1 MKRIFT
7 YITMLTLAV
16 ACNELYGPEETPLTP
31 DKAGS
36 VEISV
41 SDVTDNSFKVTL
53 TPSGNVSYYSYL
65 VDASDAAEE
74 LDAETLYKVGYKSL
88 AQGIV
93 KYTAEAP
100 SYSFNVDA
108 TPNTTY
114 QIYAVAGSEM
124 GIAGVISVK
133 NAQTSDTVSPELVS
147 YNGQSGVM
155 TLTFSEDVHKGSL
168 QTTVR
173 YFARQK
179 NGINEDIEEG
189 TYTVP
194 GDDITV
200 SGKTATINFADAIPA
215 GAYYTVSYPEG
226 MFYDN
231 AYNNAAG
238 LESGFSA
245 ASGSLAP
252 YGAYGRMDF
261 TTWDFAASEVDIVS
275 DPEYMF
281 TFTPVDAEIAKY
293 GEGGITASYTKDG
306 RTVINELVAKT
317 DYVIAAGADGKPC
330 VYLMLPETP
339 DYGAT
344 VTISFEED
352 AFWDIWGNSSAAY
365 EATCLFSFGYT
376 LADITG
382 DYEGAYY
389 CAFDGKWYAMS
400 LTVEESDNPEKGNVM
415 ITNGFSSD
423 FTFIKP
429 VYATFDMNGGTL
441 TIPSSQLFG
450 TYTEDGTTYGVAVFA
465 SDSSAKPIQSAAVF
479 SVPEAGVIYDGGLFG
494 WTLVDLTDGS
504 VLGWYDVSGG
514 FDIARTSGGATAA
527 VNSVNEPVAKFI
539 PVGTSIV
546 R

>member
-1 MKRIFT
+1 MKRILT
-7 YITMLTLAV
+7 YVTMLTLAV
-16 ACNELYGPEETPLTP
+16 ACNDLYGPEETPLTP

-36 VEISV
+36 IEISI
-41 SDVTDNSFKVTL
+41 SDVTDNSFKVTVS
-53 TPSGNVSYYSYL
+53 PASESSYYAYL
-65 VDASDAAEE
+65 VDEAAAPVE
-74 LDAETLYKVGYKSL
+74 LDAAKLYEVKYASV
-88 AQGIV
+88 AQGNV
-93 KYTAEAP
+93 KWTKENP
-100 SYSFNVDA
+100 SYTFEVA
-108 TPNTTY
+108 AKPNTTY
-114 QIYAVAGSEM
+114 QVYAVAGSPM
-124 GIAGVISVK
+124 GNPGDITIKSVK
-133 NAQTSDTVSPELVS
+133 TSDVVNPELVS

-155 TLTFSEDVHKGSL
+155 TLTFSEDVNKSDL
-168 QTTVR
+168 ATTIR

-231 AYNNAAG
+231 ANNPAAG

-252 YGAYGRMDF
+252 YGAYGRMEF
-261 TTWDFAASEVDIVS
+261 TTWNFATSEVDIVS

-281 TFTPVDAEIAKY
+281 TFVPVDAEIAKY
-293 GEGGITASYTKDG
+293 GEGGISVSYTKEG
-306 RTVINELVAKT
+306 RTVTNELVAKT
-317 DYVIAAGADGKPC
+317 HYVIANGC
-330 VYLMLPETP
+330 VFLMLPETP

-389 CAFDGKWYAMS
+389 CAFDGKWYAME
-400 LTVEESDNPEKGNVM
+400 LTAEESDDPEKGNVM
-415 ITNGFSSD
+415 ITSGFSSD
-423 FTFIKP
+423 FTFVKP

-441 TIPSSQLFG
+441 TIPSGQLFG
-450 TYTEDGTTYGVAVFA
+450 TYTEDGVTYGVAVFA
-465 SDSSAKPIQSAAVF
+465 SNSSAKPIADAAVF
-479 SVPEAGVIYDGGLFG
+479 TVPEAGVIYDGGLFG
-494 WTLVDLTDGS
+494 WMLIDLETS
-504 VLGWYDVSGG
+504 STVGWYDVSGG
-514 FDIARTSGGATAA
+514 FNIERTTEGATAA

-539 PVGTSIV
+539 PVGTSIA

>member
-1 MKRIFT
+1 
-7 YITMLTLAV
+7 V
-16 ACNELYGPEETPLTP
+16 
-31 DKAGS
+31 
-36 VEISV
+36 
-41 SDVTDNSFKVTL
+41 
-53 TPSGNVSYYSYL
+53 
-65 VDASDAAEE
+65 
-74 LDAETLYKVGYKSL
+74 
-88 AQGIV
+88 
-93 KYTAEAP
+93 
-100 SYSFNVDA
+100 
-108 TPNTTY
+108 
-114 QIYAVAGSEM
+114 
-124 GIAGVISVK
+124 
-133 NAQTSDTVSPELVS
+133 
-147 YNGQSGVM
+147 
-155 TLTFSEDVHKGSL
+155 
-168 QTTVR
+168 
-173 YFARQK
+173 
-179 NGINEDIEEG
+179 
-189 TYTVP
+189 
-194 GDDITV
+194 
-200 SGKTATINFADAIPA
+200 TINFADAIPT

-261 TTWDFAASEVDIVS
+261 ATWDFAASEVNIVS

-389 CAFDGKWYAMS
+389 CAFDGKWYAME
-400 LTVEESDNPEKGNVM
+400 LTAEESDDPEKGNVM
-415 ITNGFSSD
+415 IT
-423 FTFIKP
+423 TFADVPCIAP
-429 VYATFDMNGGTL
+429 IYANFNFDAGTL
-441 TIPSSQLFG
+441 SIAHSQAFYQ
-450 TYTEDGTTYGVAVFA
+450 YTESENKITYVFYTY
-465 SDSSAKPIQSAAVF
+465 
-479 SVPEAGVIYDGGLFG
+479 EGAGVTLSMPSAGTLAGPDDYFG
-494 WTLVDLTDGS
+494 
-504 VLGWYDVSGG
+504 
-514 FDIARTSGGATAA
+514 IAYA
-527 VNSVNEPVAKFI
+527 VNGKLTGFVALFLDFEAEKAAPASGTAKVQGLSTLPSIKDTRLEVEIKKF
-539 PVGTSIV
+539 
-546 R
+546 

>member
-1 MKRIFT
+1 MKRILT
-7 YITMLTLAV
+7 YVTMLTLAV
-16 ACNELYGPEETPLTP
+16 ACNDLYGPEETPLTP

-36 VEISV
+36 IEISI
-41 SDVTDNSFKVTL
+41 SDVTDNSFKVTVS
-53 TPSGNVSYYSYL
+53 PASESSYYAYL
-65 VDASDAAEE
+65 VDEAAAAVE
-74 LDAETLYKVGYKSL
+74 LDAAKLYEVKYSSV
-88 AQGIV
+88 AQGNV
-93 KYTAEAP
+93 KWTKENP
-100 SYSFNVDA
+100 SYTFEVA
-108 TPNTTY
+108 AKPNTTY
-114 QIYAVAGSEM
+114 QVYAVAGSPM
-124 GIAGVISVK
+124 GNPGDIAVKSVK
-133 NAQTSDTVSPELVS
+133 TSDVVNPELVS
-147 YNGQSGVM
+147 YNGQSGSM
-155 TLTFSEDVHKGSL
+155 TLTFSEDVNKGNL
-168 QTTVR
+168 ATTIR

-179 NGINEDIEEG
+179 NNINEDVEEG

-200 SGKTATINFADAIPA
+200 SGNTVTINFADAIPA

-252 YGAYGRMDF
+252 YGAYGRMEF

-281 TFTPVDAEIAKY
+281 TFVPADTEIAKY
-293 GEGGITASYTKDG
+293 GEGGISVSYTKEG
-306 RTVINELVAKT
+306 RTVTNELVAKT
-317 DYVIAAGADGKPC
+317 HYVIANGC
-330 VYLMLPETP
+330 VFLMLPETP

-389 CAFDGKWYAMS
+389 CAFDGKWYAMT

-415 ITNGFSSD
+415 ITDGFSSD
-423 FTFIKP
+423 FTFTQP

-441 TIPSSQLFG
+441 TIPSGQLFG

-465 SDSSAKPIQSAAVF
+465 SNSSAQPIKSAAVF

-527 VNSVNEPVAKFI
+527 VNSVNEPAAKFI
-539 PVGTSIV
+539 PVGTSIA

>member
-1 MKRIFT
+1 MKRILT
-7 YITMLTLAV
+7 YVTMLTLAV
-16 ACNELYGPEETPLTP
+16 ACNDLYGPEETPLTP

-36 VEISV
+36 IEISI
-41 SDVTDNSFKVTL
+41 SDVTDNSFKVTVS
-53 TPSGNVSYYSYL
+53 PASESSYYAYL
-65 VDASDAAEE
+65 VDEAAAPVE
-74 LDAETLYKVGYKSL
+74 LDAAKLYEVKYSSV
-88 AQGIV
+88 AQGNV
-93 KYTAEAP
+93 KWTKENP
-100 SYSFNVDA
+100 SYTFEVA
-108 TPNTTY
+108 AKPNTTY
-114 QIYAVAGSEM
+114 QVYAVAGSPM
-124 GIAGVISVK
+124 GNPGDIAIKSVK
-133 NAQTSDTVSPELVS
+133 TSDVVNPELVS

-155 TLTFSEDVHKGSL
+155 TLTFSEDVNKSDL
-168 QTTVR
+168 ATTIR

-231 AYNNAAG
+231 ANNPAAG

-252 YGAYGRMDF
+252 YGAYGRMAF
-261 TTWDFAASEVDIVS
+261 TTWNFAASEVDIVS

-281 TFTPVDAEIAKY
+281 TFVPVDAEIAKY
-293 GEGGITASYTKDG
+293 GEGGISVSYTKEG
-306 RTVINELVAKT
+306 RTVTNELVAKT
-317 DYVIAAGADGKPC
+317 HYVIANGC
-330 VYLMLPETP
+330 VFLMLPETP

-389 CAFDGKWYAMS
+389 CAFDGKWYAMT

-415 ITNGFSSD
+415 ITDGFSSD
-423 FTFIKP
+423 FTFTKP

-465 SDSSAKPIQSAAVF
+465 SNSSAQPIKSAAVF

-539 PVGTSIV
+539 PVGTSIA